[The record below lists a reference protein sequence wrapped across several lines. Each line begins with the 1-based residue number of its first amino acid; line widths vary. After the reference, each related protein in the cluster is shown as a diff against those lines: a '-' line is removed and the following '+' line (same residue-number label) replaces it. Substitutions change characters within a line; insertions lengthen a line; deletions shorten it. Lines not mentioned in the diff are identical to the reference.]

1 MKAVG
6 GSTSGLGIGIGLGSR
21 PAGPTINRNPANN
34 RPAAGAVK
42 PGVGGSLPGGFGAR
56 PGPPA
61 PQRGLG
67 LPGGQTDN
75 AINRAGPG
83 LGMPGSAIGGP
94 PPRDTILRPAPGGGP
109 KGPNNPPML
118 PGGFG
123 LRAGPL
129 PGKQGMPPSFGSMLH
144 PGGQNQGP
152 QRRSEE
158 DMHAE
163 RREQEPHEMAGEH
176 WEWNVHCICR

>member
-1 MKAVG
+1 MNG
-6 GSTSGLGIGIGLGSR
+6 GS
-21 PAGPTINRNPANN
+21 N
-34 RPAAGAVK
+34 
-42 PGVGGSLPGGFGAR
+42 PGVGNSLPGGFGAL

-67 LPGGQTDN
+67 LPGGQAGN
-75 AINRAGPG
+75 AINRAGPGMGMPGGQADPGAPINRAGPG

-109 KGPNNPPML
+109 KGPNTPPML

-123 LRAGPL
+123 SRAGPL
-129 PGKQGMPPSFGSMLH
+129 PGMQGMPPSFDSMLH
-144 PGGQNQGP
+144 PGQGQWP

-158 DMHAE
+158 DMLAE
-163 RREQEPHEMAGEH
+163 RREEEPHEIAGGHKE
-176 WEWNVHCICR
+176 